1 LTDHPELFFHTDR
14 SGWDQ
19 PPRLL
24 ISTLRKKA
32 NTGGESLLV
41 DSKRVLKTLKLQHE
55 DLYNLITNAK
65 HTSFR
70 SDDGVFLPRAIFE
83 EKSRMIRFRFDD
95 GIQLSASMVESFSKL
110 RDIIYQNALVVSL
123 QPGQGYI
130 LDNHRYLHGRAS
142 FSGSRELLRALVEI
156 PSTRNAKTILFDI
169 DGTLC
174 RSEELS
180 IDAYYTCISDVV
192 GKHVTHANTPVNLN
206 GRTDLGLLNDILD
219 YHKVDAN
226 SQVVEKFL
234 QLHPQYLERSLSK
247 GFSSVSCPGAKE
259 TLDWLVREKA
269 KCSSLYLGLL
279 TGNSHSNALLK
290 LRAAGIDVGIFNLEI
305 SSFGDSHQNRL
316 SLFQDSLS
324 KLRDNFGSH
333 IHASDVVVVGDTP
346 LDVECAKQSGCS
358 VIAVATGNYT
368 VEELALLQPD
378 FVCNQLTEAKEFF
391 P

>member
-1 LTDHPELFFHTDR
+1 M
-14 SGWDQ
+14 
-19 PPRLL
+19 
-24 ISTLRKKA
+24 
-32 NTGGESLLV
+32 
-41 DSKRVLKTLKLQHE
+41 DSRRVLKTLKLQHE
-55 DLYNLITNAK
+55 GLYNLVTSAK

-70 SDDGVFLPRAIFE
+70 SDDGNFLPRAIFE
-83 EKSRMIRFRFDD
+83 EKSGIIRFRFDG

-110 RDIIYQNALVVSL
+110 REIIYQNALVVSL
-123 QPGQGYI
+123 QLGQGYI
-130 LDNHRYLHGRAS
+130 LDNHRYLHGRTS
-142 FSGSRELLRALVEI
+142 FSGSRELLRALVDI
-156 PSTRNAKTILFDI
+156 PSSTRNAKAILFDI

-180 IDAYYTCISDVV
+180 IDAYYSCISDVV
-192 GKHVTHANTPVNLN
+192 GKHVTHENTPVNLH

-247 GFSSVSCPGAKE
+247 GFLSVSCPGAKE
-259 TLDWLVREKA
+259 TLDWLVKEKA
-269 KCSSLYLGLL
+269 KRSSLYLGLL

-290 LRAAGIDVGIFNLEI
+290 LRAAGIEVGIFDLEI

-324 KLRDNFGSH
+324 KLQENFGSH
-333 IHASDVVVVGDTP
+333 ICASDVVVVGDTP
-346 LDVECAKQSGCS
+346 LDIECAKQSGCS

-368 VEELALLQPD
+368 VEELALFQPD
-378 FVCNQLTEAKEFF
+378 FVCNQLIEAKEFF